1 MVSPPLIS
9 IDDTRT
15 PARQAEG
22 CEPFRPHDRANLP
35 DELDALSR
43 RLGLNL
49 SRLAQVAIVATA
61 KEHPDGAFE
70 ARVAAAMAR
79 IAAIDIDW
87 PADPLAASRAE
98 AAER

>member
-1 MVSPPLIS
+1 MRMPN
-9 IDDTRT
+9 RT
-15 PARQAEG
+15 VY
-22 CEPFRPHDRANLP
+22 LP

-49 SRLAQVAIVATA
+49 SRLTQDAIVATA
-61 KEHPDGAFE
+61 KEHPDDAFE

-79 IAAIDIDW
+79 IAALDIDW

-98 AAER
+98 AGER